1 MRRYLIGAACALL
14 AACGSAEAPVN
25 GGPAQQAGVER
36 APAESANAEMAGTY
50 EVTAEDGTVV
60 RQTLDADGTYRE
72 TLDGSE
78 IERGTWHQKGEQM
91 CYDPQGDA
99 IEQCYTG
106 GQPDADGSFSVETD
120 GGTASV
126 RRLGDAEAAE
136 PAAASDTAE

>member
-1 MRRYLIGAACALL
+1 MRRYLIGAGCAVL
-14 AACGSAEAPVN
+14 AACGSAEAPVD
-25 GGPAQQAGVER
+25 GGPAQQAGMER
-36 APAESANAEMAGTY
+36 AATESANAEMAGSY
-50 EVTAEDGTVV
+50 QVTAEDGTIV

-78 IERGTWHQKGEQM
+78 IERGTWHHKGEQM

-120 GGTASV
+120 AGTASV
-126 RRLGDAEAAE
+126 RRLSDAEAAK
-136 PAAASDTAE
+136 PAADPDAAE

>member
-1 MRRYLIGAACALL
+1 MRHYLIGAACAVL
-14 AACGSAEAPVN
+14 AACGSAEAPVD
-25 GGPAQQAGVER
+25 GGSAQQAVMQQ
-36 APAESANAEMAGTY
+36 AATESANADMAGTY

-78 IERGTWHQKGEQM
+78 MERGTWHQKGEQM

-106 GQPDADGSFSVETD
+106 GQPGADGSFSVETD

-126 RRLGDAEAAE
+126 RRLGDAEAE
-136 PAAASDTAE
+136 KPAASATAE